1 MANRLTR
8 ALPALA
14 PLFGLLLS
22 LGLSSCLTDAGPC
35 QDYCDYICSCHAGE
49 PEYDCQQCRTTYS
62 DADPQLQ
69 DECQTELDD
78 LQSTDNENGTGCVSG
93 EDTAAG

>member
-1 MANRLTR
+1 MANRLPR
-8 ALPALA
+8 VL
-14 PLFGLLLS
+14 PLFGLLPF
-22 LGLSSCLTDAGPC
+22 LGLAACLTDAGPC

-49 PEYDCQQCRTTYS
+49 PAYDCQQCRTTYT

-78 LQSTDNENGTGCVSG
+78 LQQSDNENGTGCVEG
-93 EDTAAG
+93 TDTAA